1 MTAANVTECIGGSD
15 DLDHDD
21 LATNYDSLCDPRL
34 NGRQALELAFKVS
47 DLIVETGSA

>member
-15 DLDHDD
+15 DLGHDD

-47 DLIVETGSA
+47 DLIVDSSA